1 MSNIAEGFE
10 RNSRAEFARFLAIAR
25 GSAGEVRSQV
35 YLADELGYVDAENA
49 RILLSLCREIT
60 KMIIA
65 LRKSLGA

>member
-1 MSNIAEGFE
+1 
-10 RNSRAEFARFLAIAR
+10 
-25 GSAGEVRSQV
+25 
-35 YLADELGYVDAENA
+35 VDAENA

>member
-10 RNSRAEFARFLAIAR
+10 RNSRAEFARLLAIAR

-35 YLADELGYVDAENA
+35 YLARELGYISDEDCRV
-49 RILLSLCREIT
+49 LLSQCKEIT
-60 KMIIA
+60 RMIIA